1 MNFSNARSA
10 LRHPI
15 RPVVILGMI
24 GASLALSACGSGS
37 ATNTT
42 TTVPSTSGSSSG
54 TTAFTTCLAQH
65 GVKLPSGAGF
75 SSPPS
80 GASSGAPPAGAS
92 GPPAGAS
99 GPPAGAGGFAS
110 NPKFRTALQ
119 ACAKYQTGGA
129 GGFKRPSS
137 TAFAAYRNCMKLH
150 GVTLATGSSATTQST
165 LNTSSASYKAAASA
179 CKSLLPAGGTSPTT
193 GTAG

>member
-1 MNFSNARSA
+1 MNFFYPRST
-10 LRHPI
+10 LRHSR

-24 GASLALSACGSGS
+24 GASLALAACGSNS

-42 TTVPSTSGSSSG
+42 TTTTASGSSSSAG

-75 SSPPS
+75 NSPPS
-80 GASSGAPPAGAS
+80 GASGGAPPAGTG

-99 GPPAGAGGFAS
+99 GFGS
-110 NPKFRTALQ
+110 NPKFQSALQ
-119 ACAKYQTGGA
+119 ACAKYQTGGT
-129 GGFKRPSS
+129 GGFRGPSS

-150 GVTLATGSSATTQST
+150 GVTLAAGSPGTTKST
-165 LNTSSASYKAAASA
+165 LNASSASYEAAATA
-179 CKSLLPAGGTSPTT
+179 CKSLLPAGGTPPTT
-193 GTAG
+193 SPAG